1 METQGKRSRQP
12 ISEDAFCTIAGA
24 QNLNGVI
31 YLMLVPFGTCTPHMV
46 CWHEDHVIWQAIANQ
61 LGIEDVRLITISPG
75 LIMGHEIYPHA
86 YLKEQYYDHAFDE

>member
-1 METQGKRSRQP
+1 
-12 ISEDAFCTIAGA
+12 
-24 QNLNGVI
+24 
-31 YLMLVPFGTCTPHMV
+31 MV